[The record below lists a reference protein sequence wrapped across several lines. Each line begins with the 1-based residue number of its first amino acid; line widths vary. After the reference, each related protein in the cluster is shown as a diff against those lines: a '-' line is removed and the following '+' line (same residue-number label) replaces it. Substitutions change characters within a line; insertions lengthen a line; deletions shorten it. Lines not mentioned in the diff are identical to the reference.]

1 MPMYDGLVAVLGANG
16 GTGREVV
23 KRLVHYGVPTRAVA
37 RSTDKLTEFP
47 GHKVETAVADV
58 RDPVSLEQAL
68 KGVRAVINCV
78 GTRVG
83 FANTG
88 KGIAD
93 FFGFGSDGADAVDNR
108 GTVNVLQAMQR
119 VGAEQIVIVTSMLIN
134 QPLNP
139 FSLMMKPFGDILTM
153 KDKAEKAV
161 RASGLRY
168 TIVRPGGLTNQP
180 PFQRGIRVAPADA
193 LSSGSISRADV
204 AEVCVQALWTE
215 TAFGKTL
222 EIVSEDGD
230 PVRDW
235 KAFFALIPQDMIPT
249 QVQAATA

>member
-1 MPMYDGLVAVLGANG
+1 MPMYDGVVAVLGANG

-23 KRLVHYGVPTRAVA
+23 KRLLHYGVATRAVA
-37 RSTDKLTEFP
+37 RSEAKLADFA
-47 GHKVETAVADV
+47 GQNVETAVADV
-58 RDPVSLEQAL
+58 RDPASLEKAL
-68 KGVRAVINCV
+68 TGVRAVVNCV
-78 GTRVG
+78 GTRIG

-88 KGIAD
+88 KGIAG
-93 FFGFGSDGADAVDNR
+93 FFGFGADGADAVDNR
-108 GTVNVLQAMQR
+108 GTVNVLNAMKR

-139 FSLMMKPFGDILTM
+139 FSLMMKPFGDILRM

-180 PFQRGIRVAPADA
+180 PFQKGIKVAPADA

-222 EIVSEDGD
+222 EIVSDD
-230 PVRDW
+230 TAPVSDW
-235 KAFFALIPQDMIPT
+235 KAFFASIPEDVVVAQA
-249 QVQAATA
+249 QAATA

>member
-1 MPMYDGLVAVLGANG
+1 MSTYEGLVAVLGANG

-23 KRLVHYGVPTRAVA
+23 NRLRHHGVATRAIA
-37 RSTDKLTEFP
+37 RSEAKLAAFAERNI
-47 GHKVETAVADV
+47 ETAVADV
-58 RDPVSLEQAL
+58 RDIASLEKAL
-68 KGVRAVINCV
+68 AGARAVINCV

-88 KGIAD
+88 KSVAD
-93 FFGFGSDGADAVDNR
+93 FFGFGNDGADAVDNR
-108 GTVNVLQAMQR
+108 GTVNLLDAMKR
-119 VGAEQIVIVTSMLIN
+119 VGADRIVIVTSMLIN

-180 PFQRGIRVAPADA
+180 PFQKGIKIAPADA

-204 AEVCVQALWTE
+204 AEVCVQALWTA
-215 TAFGKTL
+215 TASGKTL
-222 EIVSEDGD
+222 EIVSDETA
-230 PVRDW
+230 PVSDW
-235 KAFFALIPQDMIPT
+235 KAFFASVPLDAAAA
-249 QVQAATA
+249 QAATASA